1 MINIHFVESF
11 LDIMESTSRWVRQ
24 KWKRASSPP
33 LHPRLEITAMTR
45 MRPIESTEN
54 VSQNEA
60 IEMSPKQSL
69 RNDSSASFSTLR
81 NDLSTSSTPLQIVPH
96 ITDTQQSSL
105 KHRFRKFNILNSITN
120 IAGSYFVFIS
130 TIALLLIWAILG
142 GVLGTTETWQIVM
155 QDVSS
160 IQCYVSDTLL
170 MRQQQNGFRDLL
182 KTIGELRSRNRSLVR
197 MLRNLTPS
205 QRQEVF
211 GAGKHPI
218 LRNSRTVDDLEHEGP
233 LLKKWFDV
241 MCDGVAIAVG
251 SLPTLI
257 LYAVGVVA
265 WLALGAMLD
274 FSNLWQLYMNT
285 GVAIEL
291 TLTSMFLQHVRRRH
305 GLSLDET
312 LRFIEEADC
321 DLEDRLRSFTGDTAP
336 HQKIIIEPAERNFV
350 ERRIDGYAF
359 LVGGGFGAA
368 CSMVVFGVWIGIGH
382 VFHYDANWWL
392 IIGTWTGLVG
402 FVDAFVL
409 RNVGYRQNSILDEQI
424 RTLEEQDLEI
434 YSLLAL
440 PALRVGCSES
450 TQGEKRLSYRISRW
464 FVMATSKWYVIVCAP
479 IVVTL
484 VLSIATALRWSE
496 TGQLIAN
503 TPTMIIEGFLLLV
516 LIQAHNIAIIKRRMQ
531 FGGVL
536 DRRKDL
542 NRTLGRSESSKGYDK
557 VRIEVETKH

>member
-1 MINIHFVESF
+1 
-11 LDIMESTSRWVRQ
+11 MESTSRWVCQ

-33 LHPRLEITAMTR
+33 LHPRLEITATTR
-45 MRPIESTEN
+45 MRLIESTEN

-60 IEMSPKQSL
+60 IEMSPTQSL
-69 RNDSSASFSTLR
+69 RNDSSASSSTLQTE
-81 NDLSTSSTPLQIVPH
+81 LISSSSTPPQTVPALPETH
-96 ITDTQQSSL
+96 SHPSL
-105 KHRFRKFNILNSITN
+105 KQKIRKFNILNSITN

-155 QDVSS
+155 QDASS

-182 KTIGELRSRNRSLVR
+182 NTIGELRSRNRSLVR
-197 MLRNLTPS
+197 MLRSLTPS

-211 GAGKHPI
+211 GAGKRPI
-218 LRNSRTVDDLEHEGP
+218 LRNSRKVDDLEHEGP
-233 LLKKWFDV
+233 FLKKWFDI

-257 LYAVGVVA
+257 LYAAGVVA

-274 FSNLWQLYMNT
+274 FSDLWQLYMNT

-305 GLSLDET
+305 GLSLDKT
-312 LRFIEEADC
+312 LKSTEEADY
-321 DLEDRLRSFTGDTAP
+321 DLEDRLRSFTGDTMP
-336 HQKIIIEPAERNFV
+336 HQTIIIEPPERNFV
-350 ERRIDGYAF
+350 ERRIDEYAF

-368 CSMVVFGVWIGIGH
+368 CSIVVFGVWLGIGH
-382 VFHYDANWWL
+382 TLHYNANWWL

-402 FVDAFVL
+402 FVDAFIL
-409 RNVGYRQNSILDEQI
+409 RNVGYRQNTILDEQI
-424 RTLEEQDLEI
+424 RTLEEQDLEV

-440 PALRVGCSES
+440 PTPRVDCSES
-450 TQGEKRLSYRISRW
+450 MKGEKRLSYRISRW
-464 FVMATSKWYVIVCAP
+464 FVMATSKWYVIVCAQA
-479 IVVTL
+479 VVAL
-484 VLSIATALRWSE
+484 VLLIATALRWSE

-516 LIQAHNIAIIKRRMQ
+516 LIQAHNIAIIKRRLQ

-536 DRRKDL
+536 ERREVLD
-542 NRTLGRSESSKGYDK
+542 NILGGSESPGYDK
-557 VRIEVETKH
+557 VRIEVEIKQ